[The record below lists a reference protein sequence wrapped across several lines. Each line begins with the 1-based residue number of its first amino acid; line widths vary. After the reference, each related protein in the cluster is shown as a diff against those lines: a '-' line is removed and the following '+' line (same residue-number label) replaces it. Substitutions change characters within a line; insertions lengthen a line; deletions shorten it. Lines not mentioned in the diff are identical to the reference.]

1 MDEPTIESARQFVR
15 DALAGFVTDPPD
27 TDVQQGYL
35 EALYVFANE
44 ALGMALPDLN
54 HPIQTKPPATR
65 PSHLR
70 IVE

>member
-44 ALGMALPDLN
+44 ALGMKIMCDLY
-54 HPIQTKPPATR
+54 PAEGGAPPKVR
-65 PSHLR
+65 HLR
-70 IVE
+70 LVE